1 MSPPRF
7 VRHSTFPRKPEG
19 NVADSIRKNYLRHN
33 DNVLCVSE
41 FSMCLESIYLEVF
54 NALFFFKREEWR
66 IMGIEV
72 MKVFQ
77 DFDM

>member
-1 MSPPRF
+1 M
-7 VRHSTFPRKPEG
+7 RHSTFPRKPER

-54 NALFFFKREEWR
+54 NALFFLREKNGESW
-66 IMGIEV
+66 G
-72 MKVFQ
+72 
-77 DFDM
+77 